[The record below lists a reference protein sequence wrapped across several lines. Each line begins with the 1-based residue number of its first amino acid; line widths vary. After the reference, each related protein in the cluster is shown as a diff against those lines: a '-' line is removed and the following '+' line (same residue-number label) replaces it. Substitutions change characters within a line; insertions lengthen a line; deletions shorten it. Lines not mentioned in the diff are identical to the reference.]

1 MSVKKVLVIFKT
13 HLDIGFT
20 DFSKNVVDR
29 YMNEFIPNSVRTA
42 RELRESG
49 SDARLVWTTGSW
61 LIHEYLRTHKGKDGD
76 EVREGIKNGDVCWH
90 GLPFTTHTELMGKD
104 LFCYGLSLSKRLDKE
119 FGKNTIAAK
128 MTDVPGHT
136 KAMIPYLKENDIEFL
151 HIGVN
156 PASTVPSVPPIFR
169 WKADN
174 GDMINVMYQGAYGE
188 FCKIGNTGTAV
199 YFAHTGDNQGVQSP
213 DVIIDLFKE
222 LQEKM
227 PEAEIVAGN
236 LNDLALVV
244 REIEDS
250 LPIVTEEIGDT
261 WIHGMGTDPLKV
273 SQFKGLERLFCELPD
288 GEDKETLA
296 RGLIMIPE
304 HTWGLNIHLNLAD
317 HEHYDRED
325 FNEFRKIAP
334 NFKRLEESWKEQ
346 RNYLYDAVE
355 LLSDNVKQKA
365 LGILAES
372 QRDNVLKKYDNEIPS
387 GTMIEIGDFKMS
399 FTNQGEIARLEKQGK
414 VIADKKHRLLNLVY
428 EQFCADDYKRFFIQ
442 YNRHDETWAH
452 EDFTKPGIEK
462 ATDCYRRYEPKSC
475 NVYKI
480 DDKVLVRY
488 SFPKEAHRK
497 CGCPLLFDAVISE
510 ENGKLLFDIA
520 WFSKPANRVAEAL
533 WIGFKPIATNKR
545 ISKIGTL
552 IDPKNVFHNGQ
563 ARLHATDFGVVY
575 NELSI
580 ETLDTALVAPGEP
593 SLLNF
598 TNVKPLDEDGVY
610 FNLYNNVW
618 GTNFP
623 MWYDE
628 NARFRFVLTVK

>member
-1 MSVKKVLVIFKT
+1 MSIKKVLVIFKT

-29 YMNEFIPNSVRTA
+29 YMNEFIPNSVKTA

-61 LIHEYLRTHKGKDGD
+61 LIHEYLRTHSDQAE
-76 EVREGIKNGDVCWH
+76 EVRNGIKNGDVCWH
-90 GLPFTTHTELMGKD
+90 ALPFTTHTELMSKD

-119 FGKNTIAAK
+119 FGKKTIAAK

-136 KAMIPYLKENDIEFL
+136 KAIIPYLKRNGIEFL

-174 GDMINVMYQGAYGE
+174 GDVINVMYQGAYGD
-188 FCKIGNTGTAV
+188 FCEIGDTGTAV

-222 LQEKM
+222 LQEKI
-227 PEAEIVAGN
+227 PGAEIIAGD
-236 LNDLALVV
+236 LNDLALEV
-244 REIEDS
+244 RKIEET
-250 LPIVTEEIGDT
+250 LPVITEEIGDS
-261 WIHGMGTDPLKV
+261 WIHGVGTDPKKV
-273 SQFKGLERLFCELPD
+273 SVFKGLQRLYSELPD
-288 GEDKETLA
+288 VEDKEILA

-304 HTWGLNIHLNLAD
+304 HTWGLNIHVNLGD
-317 HEHYDRED
+317 HEHYDKQD

-346 RNYLYDAVE
+346 RNYLYDAVDN
-355 LLSDNVKQKA
+355 LSDDAKQKA
-365 LGILAES
+365 LNIIADSE
-372 QRDNVLKKYDNEIPS
+372 RDNGLKKYDNEIPAD
-387 GTMIEIGDFKMS
+387 TLLELGDYKLKFS
-399 FTNQGEIARLEKQGK
+399 EQGEICYLEKDGK
-414 VIADKKHRLLNLVY
+414 ILADKKHRLLHLIY
-428 EQFCADDYKRFFIQ
+428 EQFCSDDYKRFYIQ
-442 YNRHDETWAH
+442 YNRADETWAR

-462 ATDCYRRYEPKSC
+462 ATDCYRRYEPESA

-480 DDKVLVRY
+480 DGKILVRY
-488 SFPKEAHRK
+488 SFSKDAHRK

-510 ENGKLLFDIA
+510 ENGKLKFDVA
-520 WFSKPANRVAEAL
+520 WFSKPANRVAEAI

-552 IDPKNVFHNGQ
+552 IDPKNVIHNGQ

-575 NELSI
+575 DELSI
-580 ETLDTALVAPGEP
+580 ETIDTALVAPSEP

-598 TNVKPLDEDGVY
+598 TNVKPFDEDGIY